1 MGEERPRRA
10 PPSRRGLDKGG
21 AVGLQLCPH
30 VAGLDAHRGRH
41 LQGRAG
47 TQAPPR
53 LAPAP
58 SDPQPRPPRGAGPA
72 HCRQTPHTPG
82 TGPSGI
88 QSRRPWCPQVHCLD
102 GHAAPTCPGDAVE
115 SVPQSLT
122 PRRGADGTLPSRQD
136 LVLTPSCSGFW
147 GGRGQSWNCTDRPPP
162 AHAMPQTHVN
172 AVLARLPGGPL
183 GARGASRSHFLKW
196 RNTIRRQGG

>member
-1 MGEERPRRA
+1 M
-10 PPSRRGLDKGG
+10 
-21 AVGLQLCPH
+21 GLQLRPH
-30 VAGLDAHRGRH
+30 GAGLDAHRGRH

-102 GHAAPTCPGDAVE
+102 CHLPWGCSRVCAPEPHTPQGCGWHPALEAGPSPHPIMLGVLGRLGPELELHRSASPSPCHAPDSRQCRPCQA
-115 SVPQSLT
+115 S
-122 PRRGADGTLPSRQD
+122 RGAL
-136 LVLTPSCSGFW
+136 
-147 GGRGQSWNCTDRPPP
+147 GG
-162 AHAMPQTHVN
+162 
-172 AVLARLPGGPL
+172 
-183 GARGASRSHFLKW
+183 
-196 RNTIRRQGG
+196 QGGLEVPLSEMEKHY